1 MIIKYASA
9 PCGSGKTYNLVK
21 RACNLARR
29 GRRVIIGQP
38 TRDLIDKTVEEELG
52 SRHSPPPY
60 KVLHGGTVGEGS
72 VAKAIVQLFKQPST
86 TQIVFTTHA
95 ALPVVPYWENASDWD
110 VGGRRACRLPA

>member
-38 TRDLIDKTVEEELG
+38 TRDLTDQAWSRKRLQTLVGTEEKATYQLVASGAMGLFNG
-52 SRHSPPPY
+52 SSFLWQANKSQDNPFGHQGY
-60 KVLHGGTVGEGS
+60 
-72 VAKAIVQLFKQPST
+72 Q
-86 TQIVFTTHA
+86 A
-95 ALPVVPYWENASDWD
+95 AEQAAWTE
-110 VGGRRACRLPA
+110 RLP